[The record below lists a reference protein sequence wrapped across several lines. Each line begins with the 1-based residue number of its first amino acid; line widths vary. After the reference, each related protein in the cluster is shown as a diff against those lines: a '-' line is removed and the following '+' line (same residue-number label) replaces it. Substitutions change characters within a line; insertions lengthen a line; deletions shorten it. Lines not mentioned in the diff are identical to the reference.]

1 MYQSIIHTI
10 YHLLQVVLVMW
21 NVLKKYCP
29 DFVSFLS
36 PFEVRGWSGWS
47 SMGCDIYSLQ
57 SCCSSC
63 SWNGPPV
70 PACFYDCPQDWG
82 PLEIL
87 RNYAPS
93 LLLSRRSRH
102 PGYQLS
108 ATNQR
113 NCLELVRNTGRAHSS
128 EIRKWWVGFLCTH
141 LPTPLFFASNLASLM
156 TYGFLRWGELNK
168 VLVLSGS
175 DQNTI
180 FIIEI
185 FKRH

>member
-10 YHLLQVVLVMW
+10 YHFLQVVLVMW
-21 NVLKKYCP
+21 NILKKNAP

-36 PFEVRGWSGWS
+36 SFEMRNWS
-47 SMGCDIYSLQ
+47 SWSSISCDIYSLQ
-57 SCCSSC
+57 SSCSSC

-70 PACFYDCPQDWG
+70 PACFHDCPQDWG

-87 RNYAPS
+87 RNYVPS

-102 PGYQLS
+102 AGYQLS

-141 LPTPLFFASNLASLM
+141 LPTPLFFASNLTSLM

-168 VLVLSGS
+168 VLVLSCS
-175 DQNTI
+175 DRNTI